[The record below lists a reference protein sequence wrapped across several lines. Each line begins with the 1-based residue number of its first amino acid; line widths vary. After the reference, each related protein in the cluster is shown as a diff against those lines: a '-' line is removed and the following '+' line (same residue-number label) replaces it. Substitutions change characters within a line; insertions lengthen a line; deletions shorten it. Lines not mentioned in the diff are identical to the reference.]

1 VRTINFSDARSNLKQ
16 VLDDVIS
23 DHTITLIKRRDTE
36 DAVVMSLG
44 DYNSI
49 LETLYLFGS
58 RANAERLGAA
68 MAEADASLPAG
79 ARILGPEGAI
89 VRSTGAPGAG
99 AGVSKTSLKMR
110 GTKTLARGR
119 ADDVTPTK
127 GVRRAAKSVAAGKP
141 PEAAAKK
148 AARKRKA

>member
-79 ARILGPEGAI
+79 SRILGPEGAI

-99 AGVSKTSLKMR
+99 VSKTSLKMR
-110 GTKTLARGR
+110 GTKALARGR
-119 ADDVTPTK
+119 VDDVTPTK